1 MSKVLFL
8 KERGMCMADL
18 IFSFNIIMP
27 IFLLLML
34 GYYLKKIKMFDDNFL
49 AIANNF
55 TFKVLLPVLLFTN
68 VFTTDILSA
77 FNLRLVLFAVIGV
90 ILIFLCLLVLVPM
103 FEKDKKKIGVMIQGI
118 FRSNFILFGV
128 PLSLAMY
135 GEQGAAQASVVA
147 ACYVPV
153 INILSTLS
161 LYIFS
166 EQEGKSIKKCLIG
179 VVSNPLVIGGFSGI
193 LCSLIRGSLGVSVE
207 SIPPFVITT
216 LEYIKGSATPLAF
229 IILGADLKFDSMFNH
244 MKYMLVGCGGRL
256 VVIPVLGLLV
266 AYLMNYRGLEFA
278 ILIAVLAT
286 PNAVS
291 SYAMARNF
299 EADYEIAGE
308 LVAASTIFSII
319 TMFLFIYA
327 SRLLGLI

>member
-1 MSKVLFL
+1 
-8 KERGMCMADL
+8 MADL
-18 IFSFNIIMP
+18 LFSFNIIMP
-27 IFLLLML
+27 IFLLLIL
-34 GYYLKKIKMFDDNFL
+34 GYYLNRIQLFNENFL

-68 VFTTDILSA
+68 VFTTDIMSA
-77 FNLRLVLFAVIGV
+77 FNLRLVAFAVIGV
-90 ILIFLCLLVLVPM
+90 ILIFLVLLVIIPRI
-103 FEKDKKKIGVMIQGI
+103 EKDNKRRGVVIQGI

-135 GEQGAAQASVVA
+135 GESGAAQASVVA

-166 EQEGKSIKKCLIG
+166 DAPGKSIKKCLIG
-179 VVSNPLVIGGFSGI
+179 VVTNPLVIGGFSGI
-193 LCSLIRGSLGVSVE
+193 ACSLIRGYLGVSIDA
-207 SIPPFVITT
+207 IPEFIITT
-216 LEYIKGSATPLAF
+216 LNYIKSSATPLAF

-244 MKYMLVGCGGRL
+244 MKYMILGCGGKL
-256 VVIPVLGLLV
+256 VVIPVLGLIV
-266 AYLMNYRGLEFA
+266 AYVMGYRNLEFA

-319 TMFLFIYA
+319 TMFVFIYA
-327 SRLLGLI
+327 SRMLGLI

>member
-1 MSKVLFL
+1 MS
-8 KERGMCMADL
+8 DL
-18 IFSFNIIMP
+18 LFSFNIIMP

-34 GYYLKKIKMFDDNFL
+34 GYYLNRIQLFTPHFL
-49 AIANNF
+49 EIANNF

-68 VFTTDILSA
+68 VFTTDIQSA
-77 FNLRLVLFAVIGV
+77 FNLRLVAFSVVGV
-90 ILIFLCLLVLVPM
+90 VLIFLCLLVIVPC
-103 FEKDKKKIGVMIQGI
+103 FEKDKKRIGVLIQGI

-135 GEQGAAQASVVA
+135 GEAGAAQASVVA

-166 EQEGKSIKKCLIG
+166 DKPGKSIKKCLVG
-179 VVSNPLVIGGFSGI
+179 VVTNPLVIGGFSGI
-193 LCSLIRGSLGVSVE
+193 VCSLLRGSLGLPIE
-207 SIPPFVITT
+207 AFPEFPITT

-229 IILGADLKFDSMFNH
+229 IVLGADLKFSSMFNH
-244 MKYMLVGCGGRL
+244 MKYMLIGCGGRL
-256 VVIPVLGLLV
+256 VVIPVIGLSIAYMLGFR
-266 AYLMNYRGLEFA
+266 NLEFA

-299 EADYEIAGE
+299 EADYELAGE
-308 LVAASTIFSII
+308 LVAASTIFSIV
-319 TMFLFIYA
+319 TMFIFIYV
-327 SRLLGLI
+327 SRMLGLI